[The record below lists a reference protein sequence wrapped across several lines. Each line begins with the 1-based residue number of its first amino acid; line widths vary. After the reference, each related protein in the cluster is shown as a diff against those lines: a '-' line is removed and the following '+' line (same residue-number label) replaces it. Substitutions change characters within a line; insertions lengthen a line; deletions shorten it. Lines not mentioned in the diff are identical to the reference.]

1 MVAAVKGYLKNHIII
16 ACVISI
22 AAYMVARWAGCPV
35 PFFALLTGGLFYV
48 ARETQ
53 QSGLTMPD
61 GSWKKD
67 WTYPMAAT
75 GVLTVLGFIAQLGGL
90 L

>member
-1 MVAAVKGYLKNHIII
+1 MTGYLKNHIII
-16 ACVISI
+16 ACFISI
-22 AAYMVARWAGCPV
+22 AAFAIARWAGCPV
-35 PFFALLTGGLFYV
+35 SFFALLTGGLFYV
-48 ARETQ
+48 ARESQ

-67 WTYPMAAT
+67 WTYPVIAT
-75 GVLTVLGFIAQLGGL
+75 GILTVAGAVAQFGGL